1 MEPTNPGFG
10 SAVKGASAMDDIF
23 QRAARV
29 GVETQY
35 WDAFGRLCK
44 VEPEVLSRLLDAL
57 GEDETTVPQRILPRA
72 AVVRGDCIPNI
83 RLNAAEGLP
92 FAWEIFSD
100 RKIAE
105 GEGTSP
111 VVTLRPD
118 LPHGVF
124 RLRVTVKGSQGSLS
138 EEMPLI
144 VCPAQAYQG
153 DPSGPRRMWALAVQ
167 LYAVRSLR
175 NWGHGDFSDL
185 VALIDLAADLG
196 ASSVG
201 LNPLHCLFDDR
212 MEEPS
217 PYFPNTRLFLNPLY
231 IDVEAIPE
239 FPGVEFAGLDEKLAQ
254 VRGHSIIDYQ
264 GVAEA
269 KMRALK
275 LAHEAF
281 CKRGSLERRNA
292 FDLFRES
299 HPLPLTRF
307 ACFEFL
313 RRKFAGPWWEWPEQW
328 RRADAKSLALL
339 RRDEQADIGFFEF
352 VQWVAHEQLERCQ
365 ARARARG
372 MPIGL
377 YLDIA
382 VGVRSDGFDAWCDQD
397 AVLAGMAVGAP
408 PDNLN
413 SLGQNWGLA
422 GFNPLGLE
430 HRQFEPF
437 RRLLQAAMH
446 FAGAVRLDHVLGL
459 QRLFLIPHGIPAR
472 QGTYIRLP
480 FGALLAI
487 TALESGQNHCLVV
500 GEDLGT
506 VPENFRERLM
516 DWGIWS
522 YQVMLFERTSGGG
535 FADPESYRENALVTF
550 ATHDMPTFAG
560 WRTHRDLAV
569 KRALN
574 IDPGESDED
583 RHRALEAMGQA
594 LTRRGIEAS
603 DFAAVA
609 RYLADTP
616 SQLVIISMEDLLAVS
631 EQVNLPGTVDE
642 HPNWRQPLPV
652 QLEDLRSHEG
662 LASIADIMRSA
673 GRGI

>member
-1 MEPTNPGFG
+1 M
-10 SAVKGASAMDDIF
+10 I
-23 QRAARV
+23 QRAARM
-29 GVETQY
+29 GVATEY

-44 VEPEVLSRLLDAL
+44 VEPEVLSRLLDVL
-57 GEDETTVPQRILPRA
+57 GEDASAADRMLPPVA
-72 AVVRGDCIPNI
+72 LVRGDFIPDI
-83 RLNAAEGLP
+83 RLNAAEGLL
-92 FAWEIFSD
+92 FGWEIIAD

-105 GEGTSP
+105 GQGVSP
-111 VVTLRPD
+111 LLTLPPG

-124 RLRVTVKGSQGSLS
+124 RLRLNVARVQDLHA

-144 VCPAQAYQG
+144 VCPSHAYQG
-153 DPSGPRRMWALAVQ
+153 DPAGPRRMWALAVQ
-167 LYAVRSLR
+167 LYAVRSRR
-175 NWGHGDFSDL
+175 NWGHGDFTDL
-185 VALIDLAADLG
+185 LALIDLAAELG
-196 ASSVG
+196 AAGVG

-217 PYFPNTRLFLNPLY
+217 PYYPNSRLFINPIY

-239 FPGVEFAGLDEKLAQ
+239 FPGVAAVGIDETLAAL
-254 VRGHSIIDYQ
+254 RDASAIDYR
-264 GVAEA
+264 VTAEA

-275 LAHEAF
+275 VAHTSFLKAA
-281 CKRGSLERRNA
+281 SPERRKA
-292 FDLFRES
+292 FEFFRAN
-299 HPLPLTRF
+299 HPLPVARF

-313 RRKFAGPWWEWPEQW
+313 RRKFACPWWEWPDEW
-328 RRADAKSLALL
+328 RRADGKALDQL
-339 RRDEQADIGFFEF
+339 QRDEEVEIGFFEF
-352 VQWVAHEQLERCQ
+352 AQWIAHEQLERC
-365 ARARARG
+365 RAMATMRR

-397 AVLAGMAVGAP
+397 AVLSGMAVGAP

-430 HRQFEPF
+430 HQQFAPF
-437 RRLLQAAMH
+437 RRLLQAAMRY
-446 FAGAVRLDHVLGL
+446 AGAVRLDHVLGL
-459 QRLFLIPHGIPAR
+459 QRLFLIPHGMPATK
-472 QGTYIRLP
+472 GTYIRLP
-480 FGALLAI
+480 FTALLATI
-487 TALESGQNHCLVV
+487 ALESVQNQCLVI

-506 VPENFRERLM
+506 VPENFRQTLA

-522 YQVMLFERTSGGG
+522 YQVMLFERTHGGA
-535 FADPESYRENALVTF
+535 FADAESYRENALVTF

-560 WRTHRDLAV
+560 WRGYRDLTV

-574 IDPGESDED
+574 IDPGESDAD
-583 RHRALEAMGQA
+583 RQRALDAIGQA
-594 LTRRGIEAS
+594 LARRGITAT

-609 RYLADTP
+609 KYLADAP
-616 SQLVIISMEDLLAVS
+616 SRLVVLSMEDLLAVK

-652 QLEDLRSHEG
+652 ELEQLRDHEG
-662 LASIADIMRSA
+662 LTSIADVMRAA
-673 GRGI
+673 GRSL

>member
-1 MEPTNPGFG
+1 
-10 SAVKGASAMDDIF
+10 MDDIF
-23 QRAARV
+23 QRADRV

-44 VEPEVLSRLLDAL
+44 VEPQVLSRLLDVL
-57 GEDETTVPQRILPRA
+57 GEDESTPQRMLPRT
-72 AVVRGDCIPNI
+72 AVMRGDRICDI

-100 RKIAE
+100 QKIAE

-111 VVTLRPD
+111 SLVLRPG
-118 LPHGVF
+118 LSHGVF
-124 RLRVTVKGSQGSLS
+124 RLRVTVTRPQGPLS
-138 EEMPLI
+138 EEMPLV

-153 DPSGPRRMWALAVQ
+153 DPTRPRRMWALAVQ
-167 LYAVRSLR
+167 LYGVRSLR

-185 VALIDLAADLG
+185 LALIDLAADLG
-196 ASSVG
+196 ASGVG

-217 PYFPNTRLFLNPLY
+217 PYFPNSRLFLNPLY
-231 IDVEAIPE
+231 IDVEALPE
-239 FPGVEFAGLDEKLAQ
+239 FPGIEAAGLDERLARLRSEN
-254 VRGHSIIDYQ
+254 VIDYR
-264 GVAEA
+264 GMAEV

-275 LAHEAF
+275 LAHDTF
-281 CKRGSLERRNA
+281 RKRGSPERRNS

-299 HPLPLTRF
+299 HPLPLARF

-313 RRKFAGPWWEWPEQW
+313 RRKLAGPWWEWPEPW
-328 RRADAKSLALL
+328 RRADAKALRLL
-339 RRDEQADIGFFEF
+339 RRDEEADIGFFEF
-352 VQWVAHEQLERCQ
+352 VQWVAHDQLERCQ
-365 ARARARG
+365 ARARARR

-397 AVLAGMAVGAP
+397 AVLTGMAVGAP

-413 SLGQNWGLA
+413 SQGQNWGLA

-437 RRLLQAAMH
+437 RRLLQAAMRY
-446 FAGAVRLDHVLGL
+446 AGAVRLDHVLGL
-459 QRLFLIPHGIPAR
+459 QRLYLIPHGIPAN

-480 FGALLAI
+480 FTALLAA
-487 TALESGQNHCLVV
+487 TALESGQNRCLVV

-506 VPENFRERLM
+506 VPENFRQTLM

-522 YQVMLFERTSGGG
+522 YQVMLFERTAGGG
-535 FADPESYRENALVTF
+535 FVDPESYRENALVTF

-560 WRTHRDLAV
+560 WRAHRDLAV

-583 RHRALEAMGQA
+583 RQRALEAIGQA
-594 LTRRGIEAS
+594 LGRRGIEATG
-603 DFAAVA
+603 FAAVA
-609 RYLADTP
+609 KYLADTP
-616 SQLVIISMEDLLAVS
+616 SRLVVISMEDLLAVR

-652 QLEDLRSHEG
+652 KLEDLRNHEG
-662 LASIADIMRSA
+662 LASIADIMRSV
-673 GRGI
+673 GRSL